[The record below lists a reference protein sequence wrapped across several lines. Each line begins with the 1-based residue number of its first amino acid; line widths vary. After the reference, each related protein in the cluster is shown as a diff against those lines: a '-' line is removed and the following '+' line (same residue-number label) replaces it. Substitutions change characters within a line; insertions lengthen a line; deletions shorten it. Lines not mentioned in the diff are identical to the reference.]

1 MKQYNVDNPSEPIS
15 INQKFTS
22 KSIKVNCLPDKNP
35 KLKSVEENIDAKL
48 VDSIN
53 KERAIKYK
61 IEIIKVMKSEKKV
74 SYN

>member
-1 MKQYNVDNPSEPIS
+1 M
-15 INQKFTS
+15 
-22 KSIKVNCLPDKNP
+22 NCLPDKKP
-35 KLKSVEENIDAKL
+35 KSKTLEENIDAKL

-74 SYN
+74 SYTELVGRVLD

>member
-1 MKQYNVDNPSEPIS
+1 M

-22 KSIKVNCLPDKNP
+22 KSIKVNCLPDKKP
-35 KLKSVEENIDAKL
+35 KLKTDEENIDAKL

-74 SYN
+74 SYNELVGRVLD